1 MKQTMVCFFLAGV
14 LLIGST
20 VAWAQPAG
28 QPAAPPAAQ
37 PATPPS
43 ATPAPAEPPVVQPP
57 AVQPGPA
64 PGAPGKLHKGP
75 GHNRFF
81 NPSTVETVTGQV
93 TKVQRGPMRK
103 GGKGNFVRFTFQ
115 TDKGALPVFLGPA
128 SYVDK
133 QALKLA
139 AGDTV
144 QVKGSLLTGPKGKS
158 SITAVEVTKGD
169 QVLKLRDDQ
178 GKPLWPRQ
186 HQKKRRVLQPQP
198 Q

>member
-1 MKQTMVCFFLAGV
+1 MRQTIVCFFLVGF
-14 LLIGST
+14 LFIGSP
-20 VAWAQPAG
+20 VVLAQSAG
-28 QPAAPPAAQ
+28 QPATPSAAPP
-37 PATPPS
+37 
-43 ATPAPAEPPVVQPP
+43 ATPAPAEQPAVYPPAAP
-57 AVQPGPA
+57 AVQPA
-64 PGAPGKLHKGP
+64 PPPSAPVRLHKGA
-75 GHNRFF
+75 GHRFF
-81 NPSTVETVTGQV
+81 DPNTVETVTGQV

-103 GGKGNFVRFTFQ
+103 GGKGNLVRFTLQ
-115 TDKGALPVFLGPA
+115 TDKGALPVYLGPA

>member
-1 MKQTMVCFFLAGV
+1 M
-14 LLIGST
+14 GST
-20 VAWAQPAG
+20 AAYAQPAG
-28 QPAAPPAAQ
+28 QPAAPPATQ
-37 PATPPS
+37 PATPP
-43 ATPAPAEPPVVQPP
+43 PAEQPAVQPP
-57 AVQPGPA
+57 AVQPGPV
-64 PGAPGKLHKGP
+64 PGAPGMRRKRHGQ
-75 GHNRFF
+75 RFF
-81 NPSTVETVTGQV
+81 NPSTVETVSGQV
-93 TKVQRGPMRK
+93 TKVQHGPMRQ

-115 TDKGALPVFLGPA
+115 TDKGPQQVFLGPA
-128 SYVDK
+128 SYVDA

-158 SITAVEVTKGD
+158 AITAMEVTKGD

-186 HQKKRRVLQPQP
+186 HRKKRRFQQA